1 MTNRDVKIKEVWV
14 KDYLSKSN
22 LPACDFVINPYVGC
36 LHGCEY
42 CYASFMKRFTGHEE
56 PWGEFI
62 DIKRCDKEIDLEKI
76 RGKKVFLSSV
86 TDCYN
91 PIEREYEIT
100 RGILQ
105 QLVRADCE
113 LNIATKSQLILRD
126 LDLLKKM
133 KNLSVAISLNTL
145 DDEFRGQLEGFGSV
159 EERIETLRKLH
170 ENGIYSILFLSPIFP
185 YLVDFQKIIMQVKD
199 FVDEYWF
206 ENLNLRGAY
215 KRTILDYIKRRHG
228 HLYNKYVDIYLN
240 NDGRYWNSL
249 SSEIENFC
257 RLNGIKFK
265 NFFYHEKL
273 VGKKREG
280 K

>member
-1 MTNRDVKIKEVWV
+1 M

-91 PIEREYEIT
+91 SVEKEYEIT

-105 QLVRADCE
+105 QLVQADCE

-126 LDLLKKM
+126 LGLLKKM

-145 DDEFRGQLEGFGSV
+145 DDEFRSQLEGFDSV

-185 YLVDFQKIIMQVKD
+185 YLIDFQKIIMQVKD

-215 KRTILDYIKRRHG
+215 KKKILDYIKNEHG

-240 NDGRYWNSL
+240 NDGRYWAGL
-249 SSEIENFC
+249 FSEIENFC

-273 VGKKREG
+273 VGKSKKREG